1 MKVALYIRVS
11 TEKQELENQLRP
23 LQEFAAKRGFEVVQI
38 YKDIAT
44 GKNSYREAF
53 NEMMKEAHQRKFN
66 AILVWALDR
75 LSREGLSKTVNLIEH
90 LGKIGIDVISYSEP
104 YLDTTNELA
113 RNVLLAVVSTL
124 AKAEGE
130 KISERTRAGLDRIRR
145 QGKKLGRPATN
156 PEIRKKAAA
165 LIKRGNGVRETAR
178 ELGVSHPSII
188 GWLKSGKKRGVK
200 TGGLALVGK

>member
-178 ELGVSHPSII
+178 ALGVSHPSII
-188 GWLKSGKKRGVK
+188 NWLNNGKKRGAK
-200 TGGLALVGK
+200 TGGLVTVKG